1 MPNPLGGRDEASA
14 ALRVTFT
21 RAMLAP
27 LMPAMAL
34 VAGLFLGLDPGLV
47 VLLLLALLVVLGIAC
62 LTAFAPVVVVQ
73 AGVLSVTGREQVVKG
88 PGGRVDLSCLE
99 RARSVSY
106 RGGLTSERGLFLFRT
121 QLLLE
126 DAAGAQAMFGVWG
139 WTPKA
144 ELRSMLRQA
153 VVTSRARMDP
163 MTWWRLGF
171 RHDQGARI
179 SPLRRLV

>member
-1 MPNPLGGRDEASA
+1 MTNPLGGPDEASV
-14 ALRVTFT
+14 ALRVNFT

-27 LMPAMAL
+27 LVPAVAL
-34 VAGLFLGLDPGLV
+34 VAALLLGLGPGVV
-47 VLLLLALLVVLGIAC
+47 VLLLLALLVVLGIAG

-73 AGVLSVTGREQVVKG
+73 DGVLSVVGREQVAKG

-126 DAAGAQAMFGVWG
+126 DSAGARAMFGVWG

-144 ELRSMLRQA
+144 ELQAMLRHA
-153 VVTSRARMDP
+153 VSTSRARMDP

-171 RHDQGARI
+171 RNDQGARI